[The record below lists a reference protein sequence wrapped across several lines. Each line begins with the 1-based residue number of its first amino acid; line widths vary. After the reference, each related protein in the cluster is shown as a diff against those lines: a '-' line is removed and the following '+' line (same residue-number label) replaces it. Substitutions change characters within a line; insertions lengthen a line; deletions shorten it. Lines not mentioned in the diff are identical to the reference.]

1 MSHPVR
7 QMQWFLIQLQ
17 VKQARDRLDPAY
29 MASRAMEEAAYETY
43 MLQGEHELK

>member
-1 MSHPVR
+1 
-7 QMQWFLIQLQ
+7 MQYHGMFFSRSQ
-17 VKQARDRLDPAY
+17 VKKARDRLDPAY